1 MVSQPA
7 HFEFTVSGIP
17 LWLMG
22 EYLVELGGRQVA
34 DNTVNGEGWQAHL
47 TRAEDAQIGSLRVGR
62 MHLQVHGDAQALQEL
77 RPALEKKLLRAGA

>member
-1 MVSQPA
+1 MTSQA
-7 HFEFTVSGIP
+7 AFEFTLSGIP

-22 EYLVELGGRQVA
+22 QYLVELGGQQVA
-34 DNTVNGEGWQAHL
+34 DDTVNGEGWQAHM

-62 MHLQVHGDAQALQEL
+62 MHLQVHGEALAVEKL